1 MVSNVFNMAKE
12 TNSRQL
18 ENSAIG
24 SWAGY
29 VYQGLCGLYH
39 SIKLIGEN
47 RDKYTGYKLYLD
59 SYEDFAIMDDTGK
72 LVSLHQCKDEKG
84 KTDYTDEYKKMRAKK
99 NVLKSHDLC
108 SADCKLYFHAN
119 KVVDAGIGIIQYPF
133 TDTQNYCEPG
143 QLMDFIKNQVTTLLD
158 KNEQT
163 IKKVVYSLVALI
175 DQKVL
180 EIHQRYIPK
189 GNRKALRTIAK
200 EPASCIEFLD
210 ILNRL
215 FVEEDV
221 FVFDR
226 ASYVTRI
233 KYKLIKDLLIIC
245 NDEDDEDM
253 TDEKRSRALFLI
265 ESLRR
270 MNVDDVESFLKRVHP
285 INNVTARSLDDFA
298 NIASDAKALTLF
310 NVISELD
317 MLDDD
322 LSWTTDKGKETP
334 TSLNSDMSTSKLCKK
349 ILKNIINQ
357 DSLYEY
363 DWLVGDV
370 LENVDNIGNYLPSI
384 ADVEGKGKDGRS
396 IFETKKVGL
405 VTKQNKKDGNY

>member
-1 MVSNVFNMAKE
+1 MANE
-12 TNSRQL
+12 TISTGKL
-18 ENSAIG
+18 ENSALG

-29 VYQGLCGLYH
+29 IYQGLCGLYH
-39 SIKLIGEN
+39 SIKLIGEDC
-47 RDKYTGYKLYLD
+47 DKYAGYKLYLD
-59 SYEDFAIMDDTGK
+59 SYEDFAIMDGTGK
-72 LVSLHQCKDEKG
+72 LESLHQCKDEKS
-84 KTDYTDEYKKMRAKK
+84 KTDYTDEYEKMRAKK
-99 NVLKSHDLC
+99 KVLDTYALC
-108 SADCKLYFHAN
+108 AANCKLYFHAN
-119 KVVDAGIGIIQYPF
+119 KVVDTGKGIIQYPF

-143 QLMDFIKNQVTTLLD
+143 VLIGLIHKVVASILGKEEPTV
-158 KNEQT
+158 
-163 IKKVVYSLVALI
+163 KKVVFSLIALI

-180 EIHQRYIPK
+180 DIHQRYIPK
-189 GNRKALRTIAK
+189 TNRKTLREIAK
-200 EPASCIEFLD
+200 EPASCIEFND

-221 FVFDR
+221 FAFDR
-226 ASYVTRI
+226 DSYVTRI

-253 TDEKRSRALFLI
+253 TDEKRSKALFLV

-270 MNVDDVESFLKRVHP
+270 MNVDDMESFLKRVHP
-285 INNVTARSLDDFA
+285 INNVTARSLDAFA
-298 NIASDAKALTLF
+298 NIASDTKALTLF

-384 ADVEGKGKDGRS
+384 SDIEGKGKDGRS

-405 VTKQNKKDGNY
+405 VTKRNKKDGNY

>member
-1 MVSNVFNMAKE
+1 MEVRD
-12 TNSRQL
+12 SRQL
-18 ENSAIG
+18 ENSALG

-29 VYQGLCGLYH
+29 VYQGLCGLFH
-39 SIKLIGEN
+39 CIKLIGDD
-47 RDKYTGYKLYLD
+47 RDKYAGYKLYLD
-59 SYEDFAIMDDTGK
+59 SYEDFAIMNDAGK

-84 KTDYTDEYKKMRAKK
+84 KMDYTDEYKKMRAKK
-99 NVLKSHDLC
+99 KILKSHDLC
-108 SADCKLYFHAN
+108 SVDCKLYFHAN
-119 KVVDAGIGIIQYPF
+119 KIVNSDKDIILYPF

-143 QLMDFIKNQVTTLLD
+143 QLMSLIQNQVASLLD

-180 EIHQRYIPK
+180 DIHQRYVPK
-189 GNRKALRTIAK
+189 SNRKALRKIAK
-200 EPASCIEFLD
+200 EPASSIDFRTLID
-210 ILNRL
+210 RL
-215 FVEEDV
+215 FAEEEV
-221 FVFDR
+221 FAYDR
-226 ASYVTRI
+226 ESYVTRI
-233 KYKLIKDLLIIC
+233 KYKLIKDLLTIC
-245 NDEDDEDM
+245 NDEDDEEM
-253 TDEKRSRALFLI
+253 TDEKKCRTLFLI

-270 MNVDDVESFLKRVHP
+270 MDVDDVESFLKRVHP
-285 INNVTARSLDDFA
+285 INNVTERSFDDFT
-298 NIASDAKALTLF
+298 NIASDTKALTLF

-322 LSWTTDKGKETP
+322 LSWTTEKGKETP

-405 VTKQNKKDGNY
+405 VTKQNKKNGNY

>member
-1 MVSNVFNMAKE
+1 MAKE

-39 SIKLIGEN
+39 CIKLIGEN
-47 RDKYTGYKLYLD
+47 RDKYAGFKLHLD
-59 SYEDFAIMDDTGK
+59 SYEDFAIMNDAGK

-99 NVLKSHDLC
+99 KVLKSHDLC

-119 KVVDAGIGIIQYPF
+119 KIVDAGIGIIQYPF

-143 QLMDFIKNQVTTLLD
+143 QLMDFIQNQVTTLLD
-158 KNEQT
+158 KNDQT

-200 EPASCIEFLD
+200 EPSSCIEFNA

-221 FVFDR
+221 FAFDR
-226 ASYVTRI
+226 DSYVTRI

-253 TDEKRSRALFLI
+253 TDEKRSKALFLV

-270 MNVDDVESFLKRVHP
+270 MNVDDMESFLKRVHP
-285 INNVTARSLDDFA
+285 INNVTARSLDAFA
-298 NIASDAKALTLF
+298 NIASDTKALTLF

-363 DWLVGDV
+363 NWLVGDV

-384 ADVEGKGKDGRS
+384 SDIEGKGKDGRS

-405 VTKQNKKDGNY
+405 VTKRNKKDGNY